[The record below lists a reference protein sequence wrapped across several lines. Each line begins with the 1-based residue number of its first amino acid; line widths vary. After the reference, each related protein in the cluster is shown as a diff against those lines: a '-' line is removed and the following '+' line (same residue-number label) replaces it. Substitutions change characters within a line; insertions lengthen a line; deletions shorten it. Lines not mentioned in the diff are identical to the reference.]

1 MSPLKSLSINTS
13 DYYDEGDYR
22 RNLFRYRSRLRYEH
36 DTQITVSN
44 NDINVTSSKCLP
56 IETKCISGMNC
67 QLPELHEQIHS
78 IGMHASMFYNKIYND
93 TKSVIERQISLRGCA
108 RSGKKFINKSTD

>member
-1 MSPLKSLSINTS
+1 MSSLKSLSINTS

-22 RNLFRYRSRLRYEH
+22 RNLFRYRSYLRHEH
-36 DTQITVSN
+36 DTQITVLS

-67 QLPELHEQIHS
+67 QFRITRKQVHS
-78 IGMHASMFYNKIYND
+78 TGMHAPTFCNKIYND
-93 TKSVIERQISLRGCA
+93 TKSVIERHVSLRGCT
-108 RSGKKFINKSTD
+108 RWEKKL